1 MPPQPPQPHQP
12 PPTPRLPHPSRL
24 PLSLRPF
31 RPAAD
36 ITLLRSWV
44 TTPAELMTWVGPA
57 FSWPLDDGQLSS
69 YAAEPGRRT
78 WTALSPDGQPVG
90 HASLAGIRLGRILI
104 APAARGRGLGTAM
117 VSLVVERA
125 FGEPDGVPELGLGVW
140 AHNTAALRVYERLG
154 FRTERV
160 DEDVVEVDGVRWS
173 AHEMRLARSER

>member
-1 MPPQPPQPHQP
+1 MPPQPPQPSG
-12 PPTPRLPHPSRL
+12 LPLS

-31 RPAAD
+31 RPATDTA
-36 ITLLRSWV
+36 LLRSWA
-44 TTPAELMTWVGPA
+44 TTPAELMTWAGPA
-57 FSWPLDDGQLSS
+57 FSWPLDDGQLTA
-69 YAAEPGRRT
+69 YAAEPGRLT
-78 WTALSPDGQPVG
+78 WTALSRDGQPVG
-90 HASLAGIRLGRILI
+90 HASLAGTRLGRILI
-104 APAARGRGLGTAM
+104 APTARGRGLGTAM

-173 AHEMRLARSER
+173 AHEMRLARPGR